1 MDRTPRLKP
10 LALAVTILMIAGH
23 PMAARAQSG
32 YEPTPTLKA
41 SDLAPPP
48 LLKGA
53 RFRVADKVP
62 VKGLLGNFTIQ
73 SDFGKLE
80 AHGLEML
87 RIRVSEVSALD
98 TLENTSEREE
108 FLKAAG
114 TAAARP
120 FKAGAHMVMNPK
132 ETAQGISA
140 GASRFYD
147 RVTLGKQHVTEA
159 GSDPSKSDT
168 EKAEEVSKRVG
179 SVTIDVLGW
188 EEERRALAK
197 RLAVDP
203 YTTNVVLAEKL
214 SDFAWVTFSGR
225 VGLNVLVAVVVP
237 FSTLLTATSI
247 TNDMVWDLKP
257 VDVLK
262 ADAEK
267 LAAMGASAAQVK
279 ALMKNPWYSLTMLTW
294 LTNGLTTLDGV
305 TGRAEVIR
313 LAASARGEDEAR
325 FLATAVNMLAIV
337 HATTP
342 LAALRAQGTVTG
354 RTRDGA
360 VAVPAPVDYI
370 AWTQNV
376 ATFARRAD
384 LKASRRGIWTTGRL
398 SPRAKKELTSLGWAV
413 HEVAPIAPPAVQLPT
428 TSR

>member
-1 MDRTPRLKP
+1 MRARRSLV
-10 LALAVTILMIAGH
+10 LVATILMMTG
-23 PMAARAQSG
+23 PPVGARAQSG
-32 YEPTPTLKA
+32 YEPAPTLKA
-41 SDLAPPP
+41 SDIAPPI

-87 RIRVSEVSALD
+87 RIRVTEVGALD
-98 TLENTSEREE
+98 TLENTSKSEE

-147 RVTLGKQHVTEA
+147 RVKIGKQHVEEA

-197 RLAVDP
+197 RLGVDP
-203 YTTNVVLAEKL
+203 YTTNVVLAEQL

-225 VGLNVLVAVVVP
+225 VGLNLLVAVVVP

-267 LAAMGASAAQVK
+267 LATMGASAAQVK

-294 LTNGLTTLDGV
+294 LTNGLGTLDGV
-305 TGRAEVIR
+305 TGRAGVIG
-313 LAASARGEDEAR
+313 LAATARSEDEAR
-325 FLATAVNMLAIV
+325 FLATAVNMLAGL
-337 HATTP
+337 HATAP
-342 LAALRAQGTVTG
+342 LASLAAQGMVTG
-354 RTRDGA
+354 RMRAGA

-384 LKASRRGIWTTGRL
+384 LKGKQRGIWTTGRF
-398 SPRAKKELTSLGWAV
+398 SPRAKKEFAALGWGV
-413 HEVAPIAPPAVQLPT
+413 HEVAPITPPAVKLPT